1 MIIYNVTITLD
12 LEIAEEWVE
21 WMVNTHIPDVMR
33 TGMFIS
39 YRMGRLLNHEH
50 KDSEIFTIQYVVESM
65 ERLYEYIDDYSESL
79 QGVHSKRYHGRYAI
93 FRTVMDLTAQGE

>member
-12 LEIAEEWVE
+12 IEIAKEWQE
-21 WMVNTHIPDVMR
+21 WMVGTHIPDVMR

-50 KDSEIFTIQYVVESM
+50 KDSEIFTIQYIVESM
-65 ERLYEYIDDYSESL
+65 ERLYEYIDDYSEPL
-79 QGVHSKRYHGRYAI
+79 QDAHSKRYHGRYVI
-93 FRTVMDLTAQGE
+93 FRTIMDLIDQGE